1 MIFGSVQVAARSF
14 CDGEHMKIKDYI
26 VKGLIALAAAG
37 IAALMLLMALH
48 ILTESFPAF
57 AQEGLDMF
65 RTDTQW
71 RPVSDK
77 PQFGLLPAMAGTLYI
92 SFAAVLLALLL
103 GVGCAFFLNFY
114 VPDKLAKILL
124 AFIDLV
130 AGIPSVIF
138 GFIGLT
144 VLVKWLAVHMHMA
157 AGQCVLA
164 ACIVLGIMLLPFVV
178 STCCESIQNA
188 REHYELAGY
197 ALGFSKEMLIVK
209 VIFPAI
215 RPGIVAAA
223 MMAFGRGL
231 GETMAVMMVVGN
243 SPIYPAMMGRGQT
256 IAALT
261 ALEMG
266 SIEYGSTHLSV
277 LYAAN
282 AVLLVILVLVMICGR
297 ILRRMEKDE

>member
-1 MIFGSVQVAARSF
+1 MY
-14 CDGEHMKIKDYI
+14 GEYMKTKIKDCFI
-26 VKGLIALAAAG
+26 KGLIVLAAAS
-37 IAALMLLMALH
+37 IAALMMLMVLH
-48 ILTESFPAF
+48 ILKESIPAF
-57 AQEGLDMF
+57 LQEGMDMF
-65 RTDTQW
+65 RADTQW
-71 RPVSDK
+71 RPVSAK
-77 PQFGLLPAMAGTLYI
+77 AQFGLLPALAGTLYI
-92 SFAAVLLALLL
+92 SFAAVLLALVL

-114 VPDKLAKILL
+114 VPDKFAKVLL
-124 AFIDLV
+124 SFIDLV

-144 VLVKWLAVHMHMA
+144 VLVKWLEAKLHMA

-188 REHYELAGY
+188 RGQYELAGY

-209 VIFPAI
+209 IIFPAI
-215 RPGIVAAA
+215 RPGIIAAA
-223 MMAFGRGL
+223 MMAFGRGI

-243 SPIYPAMMGRGQT
+243 SPIYPELFGRGQT

-282 AVLLVILVLVMICGR
+282 AVLLAMLVLVMICGW
-297 ILRRMEKDE
+297 ILRRIDRDE

>member
-1 MIFGSVQVAARSF
+1 MLENIEVLNHNCIRFKK
-14 CDGEHMKIKDYI
+14 EKIIYTDPFQLNSEYQDADIILITHSHYDHFSEEDIEK
-26 VKGLIALAAAG
+26 VKNKNTIICVTEDLQDRAL
-37 IAALMLLMALH
+37 
-48 ILTESFPAF
+48 
-57 AQEGLDMF
+57 
-65 RTDTQW
+65 
-71 RPVSDK
+71 
-77 PQFGLLPAMAGTLYI
+77 
-92 SFAAVLLALLL
+92 
-103 GVGCAFFLNFY
+103 
-114 VPDKLAKILL
+114 
-124 AFIDLV
+124 
-130 AGIPSVIF
+130 
-138 GFIGLT
+138 
-144 VLVKWLAVHMHMA
+144 
-157 AGQCVLA
+157 
-164 ACIVLGIMLLPFVV
+164 
-178 STCCESIQNA
+178 
-188 REHYELAGY
+188 

-266 SIEYGSTHLSV
+266 SIEYGSTHLAV